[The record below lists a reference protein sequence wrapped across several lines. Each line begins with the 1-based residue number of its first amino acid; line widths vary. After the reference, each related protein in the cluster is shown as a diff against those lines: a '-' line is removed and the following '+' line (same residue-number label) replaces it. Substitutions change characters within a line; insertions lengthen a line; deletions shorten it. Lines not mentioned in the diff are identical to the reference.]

1 MCSVVVVV
9 KDVRV
14 QQPLQM
20 SFIQDDHMVKQIPAA
35 VANPTL
41 ANPVLPWTC
50 ETGPLWSNAKALHCV
65 DDFLIEARVA
75 IKDQVA
81 GRRVVGECLPQLL
94 NNPGTARM
102 LGHVAMKD
110 TPSIMRDDEEA
121 VKHAERQR
129 RHGKEI
135 HRSDGFPMIAQKGRP
150 SLCRIRIPWRF
161 PHPAQDGPFRN
172 VEAKHLQFAMN
183 PWRAPGWIVR
193 NHAED
198 EFAEF
203 NADAL
208 PARANGMAREPGPIQ
223 LEAGPV
229 PSHNGLRLN
238 ENQCLP
244 PPGPEAPQYHPE
256 KSVGNSK
263 PRMRTPPFQDSKLL
277 PESQI
282 LQEEIAARTKEHDHR
297 NKQQLHQAQHARS
310 CTRRQSRLDTGLIVM
325 IQQQIAILASDN
337 SRSGKK
343 DSAFHRAAI
352 TSIIDESLSHKS
364 KSIDVE
370 V

>member
-1 MCSVVVVV
+1 
-9 KDVRV
+9 
-14 QQPLQM
+14 
-20 SFIQDDHMVKQIPAA
+20 
-35 VANPTL
+35 
-41 ANPVLPWTC
+41 
-50 ETGPLWSNAKALHCV
+50 
-65 DDFLIEARVA
+65 
-75 IKDQVA
+75 
-81 GRRVVGECLPQLL
+81 
-94 NNPGTARM
+94 M

-135 HRSDGFPMIAQKGRP
+135 HRSDGFPMIAQKRRP
-150 SLCRIRIPWRF
+150 SLCRIRIPWHF

-183 PWRAPGWIVR
+183 PWRAPRWIVR

-208 PARANGMAREPGPIQ
+208 PAGASGMPREPGPIQ

-244 PPGPEAPQYHPE
+244 PPEPEAPQYHPE

-282 LQEEIAARTKEHDHR
+282 LQKEIAARTKEHDHW
-297 NKQQLHQAQHARS
+297 NKQQLHQAKHARS
-310 CTRRQSRLDTGLIVM
+310 CTRRQSALDTGPIVM
-325 IQQQIAILASDN
+325 IQQQIAILANDRQFPATKCVTDRLRCRIRN
-337 SRSGKK
+337 R
-343 DSAFHRAAI
+343 R
-352 TSIIDESLSHKS
+352 TEIDEELPLRFF
-364 KSIDVE
+364 DLLG
-370 V
+370 